1 MEQALL
7 VSNLLLW
14 VVVLVLAVVVMALAR
29 QIGVLHE
36 RIAPAGALT
45 LSGGLAPGDTVPPLV
60 LTTLSG
66 ESVELDGFARAGR
79 AVLVLFLA
87 PTCPMCKSLLPV
99 IRRLAREEGDWL
111 DMVLASDGGE
121 PESHRAYVSE
131 QRLEAWPYVLSR
143 ELGTA
148 LQVSKLP
155 YAALVDERG
164 VLAAKGLVNTRE
176 HLESLIEAHRLKV
189 ASINEY
195 VSKSRDANEEVRA

>member
-7 VSNLLLW
+7 VSSLLLW
-14 VVVLVLAVVVMALAR
+14 VLVLVLAVVVMALAR

-45 LSGGLAPGDTVPPLV
+45 LSGGLAPGDEVPPLV

-79 AVLVLFLA
+79 AVLILFLA

-99 IRRLAREEGDWL
+99 IRRLAREEGGWL

-176 HLESLIEAHRLKV
+176 HLESLIEAHRLEV

-195 VSKSRDANEEVRA
+195 ISKSRDANEEVRA

>member
-7 VSNLLLW
+7 ISNLVLW
-14 VVVLVLAVVVMALAR
+14 VVVLALAVVVLALAR

-36 RIAPAGALT
+36 RVAPAGALT
-45 LSGGLAPGDTVPPLV
+45 LSGGIAPGETVPPLT
-60 LTTLSG
+60 LTTLTG
-66 ESVELDGFARAGR
+66 ESLQLDGFARAGR

-99 IRRLAREEGDWL
+99 IRRVAREEGDWL
-111 DMVLASDGGE
+111 DVVLASDGGE

-143 ELGTA
+143 ELGMA
-148 LQVSKLP
+148 FQVSKLP
-155 YAALVDERG
+155 YAALVNERG

-176 HLESLIEAHRLKV
+176 HLESLIEARRLEV

-195 VSKSRDANEEVRA
+195 MSRNREGNEEVRA